1 MNEKQALNLAARIAI
16 QMDEY
21 ENVNV
26 ATFAQA
32 VAFILKSEYGHHNYY
47 NFIQSLNEQFYG
59 N

>member
-1 MNEKQALNLAARIAI
+1 MKEKQALNLAARFSI
-16 QMDEY
+16 QMDECK
-21 ENVNV
+21 EVDV

-47 NFIQSLNEQFYG
+47 NFIQSLNAQFYG

>member
-1 MNEKQALNLAARIAI
+1 MNEKQALNLAARFSI

-21 ENVNV
+21 ENVDV
-26 ATFAQA
+26 ETFAHA

-47 NFIQSLNEQFYG
+47 NFIQSLNKHFYG

>member
-1 MNEKQALNLAARIAI
+1 MNEKQALNLAARFSI
-16 QMDEY
+16 QMDECK
-21 ENVNV
+21 EVDV

-47 NFIQSLNEQFYG
+47 NFIQSLNAQFYG